1 MYARPTPR
9 QLLPDL
15 QVVPEGTKLYKG
27 ISSNSRIYE
36 KPVFFTFSKNHAQ
49 TYATA
54 RLGEYVTSK
63 TLRLLKLSNRT
74 IKFLLNQSDIS
85 QLNKNRISFI
95 TGVTQTAGTMSVGN
109 QLKLVNRIV
118 SNTGHQ
124 AHIKG
129 IMEENIK
136 KVGGSH
142 YSQGGRKSF
151 YDIDLL
157 AYKSICAFC
166 KKNGY
171 DGYYAEEL
179 SSVYHPKFGSELV
192 ICNPREALVNVNF
205 PIKNNKS

>member
-1 MYARPTPR
+1 MLKRPTVKPPG
-9 QLLPDL
+9 PDI
-15 QVVPEGTKLYKG
+15 QVIPQGTILYKG
-27 ISSNSRIYE
+27 ISSDNRTYVT
-36 KPVFFTFSKNHAQ
+36 PVFFTFSKNHAQ
-49 TYATA
+49 VYATA
-54 RLGEYVTSK
+54 RLGEYVTTK

-95 TGVTQTAGTMSVGN
+95 TGVSSGPSMSVGN

-129 IMEENIK
+129 IIEENLK

-142 YSQGGRKSF
+142 SSLGGRKSF

-166 KKNGY
+166 RKNGY
-171 DGYYAEEL
+171 DGYYAPEL

-192 ICNPREALVNVNF
+192 ICNPRDALVNVNF
-205 PIKNNKS
+205 PLGP

>member
-49 TYATA
+49 VYATA

-63 TLRLLKLSNRT
+63 PLRFLKLSSRT

-95 TGVTQTAGTMSVGN
+95 TGVSSGPSMSVGN

-124 AHIKG
+124 AHMRG

-136 KVGGSH
+136 KVGGS
-142 YSQGGRKSF
+142 YSSLGGRKSF

-157 AYKSICAFC
+157 AYKSICSFC
-166 KKNGY
+166 RKNGY
-171 DGYYAEEL
+171 DGYYAPEL

-192 ICNPREALVNVNF
+192 ICNPRDALVNVNF
-205 PIKNNKS
+205 PLGP

>member
-1 MYARPTPR
+1 MYARPIPR

-27 ISSNSRIYE
+27 ISSSSRIYE

-49 TYATA
+49 VYATA

-63 TLRLLKLSNRT
+63 PLRLLKLSSRT

-95 TGVTQTAGTMSVGN
+95 TGVSSGPTMSVEN

-124 AHIKG
+124 AHMRG
-129 IMEENIK
+129 IMEENLK
-136 KVGGSH
+136 KVGGTHS
-142 YSQGGRKSF
+142 SLGGRKSF

-166 KKNGY
+166 RKNGY
-171 DGYYAEEL
+171 DGYYAPEL

-192 ICNPREALVNVNF
+192 ICNPRDALVNVNF
-205 PIKNNKS
+205 PLKNN

>member
-9 QLLPDL
+9 KLVPDL

-49 TYATA
+49 VYATA

-95 TGVTQTAGTMSVGN
+95 TGVSSGPSMSVGN
-109 QLKLVNRIV
+109 QLKLVNSIV

-124 AHIKG
+124 AHMRG
-129 IMEENIK
+129 IMEENLK
-136 KVGGSH
+136 KVGGTHS
-142 YSQGGRKSF
+142 SLGGRKSF

-166 KKNGY
+166 RKNGY
-171 DGYYAEEL
+171 DGYYAPEL

-192 ICNPREALVNVNF
+192 ICNPRDALVNVNF
-205 PIKNNKS
+205 PVKNNQS

>member
-1 MYARPTPR
+1 MYARPIPR

-27 ISSNSRIYE
+27 ISSSSRIYE

-49 TYATA
+49 VYATA

-63 TLRLLKLSNRT
+63 PLRLLKLSSRT

-95 TGVTQTAGTMSVGN
+95 TGVSSGPTMSVEN

-124 AHIKG
+124 AHMRG

-142 YSQGGRKSF
+142 YSPGGRKSF

-166 KKNGY
+166 RKNGY
-171 DGYYAEEL
+171 DGYYAPEL

-192 ICNPREALVNVNF
+192 ICNPRDALVNVNF
-205 PIKNNKS
+205 PLKNN

>member
-9 QLLPDL
+9 QLLSDL

-49 TYATA
+49 VYATA
-54 RLGEYVTSK
+54 RLGEYVTTK

-95 TGVTQTAGTMSVGN
+95 TGISYGPTMSVGD

-124 AHIKG
+124 AHMRG
-129 IMEENIK
+129 IMEENLK

-142 YSQGGRKSF
+142 ASMGGRKSF

-166 KKNGY
+166 RKNGY
-171 DGYYAEEL
+171 DGYYAPEL

-192 ICNPREALVNVNF
+192 ICNPRDALVNVNF
-205 PIKNNKS
+205 PLGP

>member
-1 MYARPTPR
+1 MYARPIPR

-49 TYATA
+49 VYATA

-95 TGVTQTAGTMSVGN
+95 TGVSSGPTMSVGN

-124 AHIKG
+124 AHMRG

-142 YSQGGRKSF
+142 YSPGGRKSF

-166 KKNGY
+166 RKNGY
-171 DGYYAEEL
+171 DGYYAPEL

-192 ICNPREALVNVNF
+192 ICNPRDALVNVNF
-205 PIKNNKS
+205 PVKDNHR

>member
-1 MYARPTPR
+1 MYARPIPR

-49 TYATA
+49 VYATA

-95 TGVTQTAGTMSVGN
+95 TGVSSGPTMSVGN

-124 AHIKG
+124 AHMRS

-142 YSQGGRKSF
+142 YSPGGRKSF

-166 KKNGY
+166 RKNGY
-171 DGYYAEEL
+171 DGYYAPEL

-205 PIKNNKS
+205 PIKNNQS